1 MHSFGLK
8 PWKDDDVDEGKQI
21 LTGFVAQDKEEAKE
35 EETMKEKQ
43 K

>member
-8 PWKDDDVDEGKQI
+8 PWEHDDVDEGKQI
-21 LTGFVAQDKEEAKE
+21 LAGFVADDKEEAKE
-35 EETMKEKQ
+35 KEKA